1 MTVAFATAQELSDW
15 LGDAAV
21 AANATRA
28 DLILG
33 SASVLIRTHTKR
45 QWLEGEALIDPI
57 PDGLKAVA
65 LTVAAREWTNP
76 TQATQT
82 TEVAGQ
88 FTKSESRPTGSSL
101 YLTRSE
107 RAMLDAAVK
116 EADGETSTI
125 GGLVAL
131 DIGRYDTET
140 DIQRIPAIPGRTPAD
155 VTYFDE

>member
-1 MTVAFATAQELSDW
+1 MTVAFAAAQELSDW

-21 AANATRA
+21 AGNTARAN
-28 DLILG
+28 LILG

-45 QWLEGEALIDPI
+45 QWLDGEELVDPI

-65 LTVAAREWTNP
+65 LSVAAREWTNP
-76 TQATQT
+76 TQATQS

-88 FTKSESRPTGSSL
+88 FTKSESRPNGSSI

-107 RAMLDAAVK
+107 RAMLDRAVE

-131 DIGRYDTET
+131 DIVRYDTET

-155 VTYFDE
+155 VTYFDQ